1 MQNPYILIE
10 TANTHGGNFDY
21 LVNLVNSFQEYKGN
35 FGIKF
40 QAFHYDGIALPD
52 FSAYEIY
59 KTLHFSKEQ
68 WCKIILESSK
78 TKDVWLDIFDWYGV
92 EVLKDNYKLIHGIK
106 FQSSV
111 LLNYEVFNAIQ
122 KVGLKGKKIILNV
135 AAQPLSAIEDIVNRV
150 MEHLTP
156 DEVLLEFGYQA
167 YPTSLEDS
175 GLCKI
180 ATIRQKFNNRLVFA
194 DHVDGK
200 SSDAINLPLVAYT
213 NGVEVIEK
221 HVMLETPETKYDYY
235 SSLTPDRFKEMVE
248 QLDKYANL
256 FDMPFINDKEKEYLS
271 KTQMIPVLNK
281 SKKAGSVINLNEDFI
296 YRRTSQKGLG
306 LNEVRAIQGK
316 LYVLAVDKNAG
327 ETISAED
334 FRKAR
339 IGIVVVCRL
348 HSTRLTHK
356 AIKKIGRLASV
367 ETCIK
372 NVLRFENVDTV
383 CLATSTEKEDAVLE
397 NHTYSPEVKFYKG
410 SPDDVLQRMI
420 DVADQF
426 NLDLVTRVTA
436 DTPFPSNSIYQILL
450 NTYFQEGADYTKT
463 INAPLGVNLSVI
475 PTSAL
480 KRIKEL
486 FPNTS
491 YSEYLAYYFINNPE
505 HFKLRDIKLPKNFE
519 RNYRLTL
526 DYPEDLELFNF
537 IQNYLDEKNLEAD
550 LENIYN
556 YLDNNKEI
564 AELNSTMKVK
574 YETDRELIEK
584 LKQHTTLPK

>member
-221 HVMLETPETKYDYY
+221 HVMLETPETK
-235 SSLTPDRFKEMVE
+235 DR
-248 QLDKYANL
+248 
-256 FDMPFINDKEKEYLS
+256 
-271 KTQMIPVLNK
+271 K
-281 SKKAGSVINLNEDFI
+281 S
-296 YRRTSQKGLG
+296 
-306 LNEVRAIQGK
+306 
-316 LYVLAVDKNAG
+316 
-327 ETISAED
+327 
-334 FRKAR
+334 
-339 IGIVVVCRL
+339 VV
-348 HSTRLTHK
+348 
-356 AIKKIGRLASV
+356 
-367 ETCIK
+367 
-372 NVLRFENVDTV
+372 
-383 CLATSTEKEDAVLE
+383 
-397 NHTYSPEVKFYKG
+397 
-410 SPDDVLQRMI
+410 
-420 DVADQF
+420 
-426 NLDLVTRVTA
+426 
-436 DTPFPSNSIYQILL
+436 
-450 NTYFQEGADYTKT
+450 
-463 INAPLGVNLSVI
+463 
-475 PTSAL
+475 
-480 KRIKEL
+480 
-486 FPNTS
+486 
-491 YSEYLAYYFINNPE
+491 
-505 HFKLRDIKLPKNFE
+505 
-519 RNYRLTL
+519 
-526 DYPEDLELFNF
+526 
-537 IQNYLDEKNLEAD
+537 
-550 LENIYN
+550 
-556 YLDNNKEI
+556 
-564 AELNSTMKVK
+564 
-574 YETDRELIEK
+574 
-584 LKQHTTLPK
+584 